1 MGHLPRRQG
10 QALADRRHDGLI
22 AAAAFYP
29 VTHAMMHARV
39 ATDGDL
45 TVGTPERLF
54 DAAAYVGFEIG
65 APGAWYDVTADGQRF
80 LMLRP
85 VDDTAS
91 SPPQLI
97 LVQNWFDELRRLVPV
112 K

>member
-1 MGHLPRRQG
+1 
-10 QALADRRHDGLI
+10 
-22 AAAAFYP
+22 
-29 VTHAMMHARV
+29 MHARV

-80 LMLRP
+80 LMLQP
-85 VDDTAS
+85 VQDAAS
-91 SPPQLI
+91 TPQLV
-97 LVQNWFDELRRLVPV
+97 LVQNWFEELKRMVPV